1 MSPQVPS
8 VIARQC
14 FSGPDPIRAIARAPR
29 PSAFAVGSGKRVVEI
44 VDCRASRESPTFCEI
59 GALAFSPAGDRLAI
73 GCNGGRLLIVAADS
87 HVVQARL
94 RSDAPGYHDL
104 TWSPD
109 GQVVAAGQREPRVTI
124 VDPGTGTV
132 LRILDPEVFDDEGR
146 TAVRFSPD
154 GETLASTAYNAVLLW
169 RVDQLTSA
177 RASIARRKLAV
188 RGHAHLLDVA
198 FSADGRSIAALAESE
213 GRSVIHLW
221 ETGSG
226 ERLARIPLPRLAIR
240 LAWWGELFAVGEV
253 RGEGVSLWSTATARR
268 VDVVLAGAS
277 GETVTALDT
286 SADGNALVAGTDRGE
301 VFWWP
306 LDAVVNN

>member
-1 MSPQVPS
+1 MNPQASS
-8 VIARQC
+8 VRARQC
-14 FSGPDPIRAIARAPR
+14 FSGSNPIRAIARAPR
-29 PSAFAVGSGKRVVEI
+29 SSAFAVSAGKRVVEI
-44 VDCRASRESPTFCEI
+44 VDCRAGRESPALCEI
-59 GALAFSPAGDRLAI
+59 GALAFSPTGDRLAV

-87 HVVQARL
+87 HDVRARL
-94 RSDAPGYHDL
+94 RSDAPGYHEL
-104 TWSPD
+104 SWSPD
-109 GQVVAAGQREPRVTI
+109 GRIVAAGQREPRVTI
-124 VDPGTGTV
+124 VDPGTATI
-132 LRILDPEVFDDEGR
+132 LRVLDPDVFDDEGR
-146 TAVRFSPD
+146 TAVTFSPD
-154 GETLASTAYNAVLLW
+154 GEVLASTAYNAVWLW
-169 RVDQLTSA
+169 RVDQLASA

-226 ERLARIPLPRLAIR
+226 EKLTRIPLPRLAIR

-253 RGEGVSLWSTATARR
+253 RGEGVSLWNTATARR

-286 SADGNALVAGTDRGE
+286 SADGKALIAGTDRGQ

-306 LDAVVNN
+306 LDGVVNN